1 MPVRREFYNFTL
13 RTNRFPSSTFRTKQ
27 DIFLFSGS
35 SIFSG
40 GRNLFYLNTGPGP
53 SSFKT
58 ETSSTMFISLSSH
71 SLNIQHPYH
80 ATASPPRFHTHPG
93 QLTPDEQITTI
104 LREAQQIY
112 HTIYLILSRKINQK
126 RCHCNVLQIHERHKT
141 TLDSRN
147 IYNFTSQDPIK
158 IIRALWAFLQTL
170 LAISTSESVFL
181 RRLMARIVVLVKLK
195 KPLCKRPP
203 LF

>member
-27 DIFLFSGS
+27 DIFFFSGF

-40 GRNLFYLNTGPGP
+40 GRNLFYINTGPGP

-58 ETSSTMFISLSSH
+58 ETLSSTMFISLSSH

-80 ATASPPRFHTHPG
+80 ATASPPRFHTHPD

-112 HTIYLILSRKINQK
+112 HTIYLILSRKINQQ
-126 RCHCNVLQIHERHKT
+126 RCHCSVLQIHERHKT
-141 TLDSRN
+141 THS
-147 IYNFTSQDPIK
+147 IQE
-158 IIRALWAFLQTL
+158 
-170 LAISTSESVFL
+170 ISTTSPAKIRS
-181 RRLMARIVVLVKLK
+181 K
-195 KPLCKRPP
+195 
-203 LF
+203 